1 MTPEQIEKER
11 QAFEKWLIA
20 SGLIATNHEFSI
32 ACKWFKEAK
41 RYNSDLVSG
50 LFNVWLARSL
60 QPAWISVE
68 ERLPELRQFV
78 LIYDENHQD
87 ELKFGVAMFN
97 GWEKENPTAWR
108 NWVVYGA
115 YTPDY
120 VTHWQPLPEP
130 PKAA

>member
-60 QPAWISVE
+60 QPAWISVND
-68 ERLPELRQFV
+68 RLPQLREDV
-78 LIYDENHQD
+78 L
-87 ELKFGVAMFN
+87 VAWSNGEIGFARRFN
-97 GWEKENPTAWR
+97 PQNNGECWDTTAS
-108 NWVVYGA
+108 NA
-115 YTPDY
+115 TI
-120 VTHWQPLPEP
+120 THWQPLPEP